1 MFGEVAFALA
11 ERTTVADYSNMKPA
25 LVHPSPT
32 VPAAF
37 AAVLGILLA
46 VFLLPGAGIQGEP
59 ITLSPAIGGG
69 AGRVAADLPAT
80 AYRRA
85 SEPLGGMA
93 FLPQLGATRIE
104 HFVLQPRQAASDA
117 QRVHRRAR
125 TGAERR
131 APPAPVQ
138 VAAPAAPATP
148 LTARRVGASTKAK
161 GEARGH
167 GGRLKPAAG
176 GPAPGGHGHGK
187 GSGGSSEHH
196 HGLPPRHTN
205 RAPTAP
211 PDPAPATPPKANGGG
226 NGGKGGKK

>member
-11 ERTTVADYSNMKPA
+11 ERSTVADYSNMKPA
-25 LVHPSPT
+25 LVHPSQT

-37 AAVLGILLA
+37 ATVLGILLV

-80 AYRRA
+80 ASRRA
-85 SEPLGGMA
+85 SEPVGGIA
-93 FLPQLGATRIE
+93 FPAQLGAT
-104 HFVLQPRQAASDA
+104 FVLQPRQAASDA
-117 QRVHRRAR
+117 HRVHRRAR
-125 TGAERR
+125 SGAERR
-131 APPAPVQ
+131 APSAPVQ

-148 LTARRVGASTKAK
+148 LTARRLGASTKAK

-167 GGRLKPAAG
+167 GGGLKPAAG
-176 GPAPGGHGHGK
+176 GQAPGGHGHGK
-187 GSGGSSEHH
+187 GSGGSSKHD
-196 HGLPPRHTN
+196 HGPPPRHTN

-211 PDPAPATPPKANGGG
+211 PDPAPATRPKANGGG